1 MIVFANDFFS
11 DHQKQPKPSCCVWKD
26 DVGECI
32 TETLD
37 RADTLSKEPNVST
50 YPQSTP
56 LGTISFPIM
65 VAIVTHDEEHDS
77 SSSASHLS
85 PDSHES
91 SSPMF
96 FSGQFCDVAK
106 MVIIHK
112 KI

>member
-1 MIVFANDFFS
+1 VIVLANDFFP
-11 DHQKQPKPSCCVWKD
+11 DLQKQPKPSCCFWKD

-56 LGTISFPIM
+56 RGTIFFPIM

-77 SSSASHLS
+77 SA
-85 PDSHES
+85 
-91 SSPMF
+91 
-96 FSGQFCDVAK
+96 
-106 MVIIHK
+106 
-112 KI
+112 

>member
-1 MIVFANDFFS
+1 LFFANDFFS
-11 DHQKQPKPSCCVWKD
+11 DHQKQPKPSRCFWKD

-56 LGTISFPIM
+56 LGTISFPMM

-77 SSSASHLS
+77 SSSASQKVPILM
-85 PDSHES
+85 SHH
-91 SSPMF
+91 PCF
-96 FSGQFCDVAK
+96 FLVNFVMLPK
-106 MVIIHK
+106 W
-112 KI
+112 